1 MGKMNI
7 GKERRTFEPAVLLA
21 DTGSGPGGG
30 RCLWSN
36 EQAASLLG
44 YSQSELAG
52 LALGDLFPVE
62 ERSGLSRLPEGRI
75 TADRGVIETTLLAKN
90 RRGIPLQGRLYAID
104 LPDRSIALITLREAE
119 EAKEGEEAPAV
130 RPSAG
135 EAGEKQRLLEE
146 NIRGAAIIQQSLLPQ
161 NPPDAGR
168 TEIAWKFIPSQI
180 VGGDVFNVFR
190 LDEEHLGLYILD
202 VSGHGVASAM
212 VTVSVSQMLRPNIG
226 QLLKIKTSAA
236 PYYEIVAPDKV
247 LTALDGEYPLER
259 FDKFFSMVYLVLN
272 IEDGRFSYCNGGHPP
287 PLILRRGNGY
297 ELLKHCG
304 TPVGLGGLSP
314 FRTEHETL
322 DEGDRII
329 LYTDG
334 LIEHRNRRGQLF
346 GFDHL
351 CELAQSLRRRPLQS
365 MLDQL
370 WDGVLDFGGRT
381 APADDISLIGLDF
394 KPGAD
399 GH

>member
-1 MGKMNI
+1 MTIRDRSGKLD
-7 GKERRTFEPAVLLA
+7 PAVLLA

-36 EQAASLLG
+36 ERAAGLLG
-44 YSQSELAG
+44 YSRSELAG
-52 LALGDLFPVE
+52 LPLGDLFPPE
-62 ERSGLSRLPEGRI
+62 EMVGLARLLEEKL
-75 TADRGVIETTLLAKN
+75 TADRSVVETSLLT
-90 RRGIPLQGRLYAID
+90 RDSRDIPLEGRLYAID
-104 LPDRSIALITLREAE
+104 LPDRTITMIILREVEETDEE
-119 EAKEGEEAPAV
+119 EAGQPWSGREV
-130 RPSAG
+130 SDQ
-135 EAGEKQRLLEE
+135 QRLLEE

-161 NPPDAGR
+161 SPPDVGQ
-168 TEIAWKFIPSQI
+168 TEIAWKFAPSQV
-180 VGGDVFNVFR
+180 VGGDVFNIFR
-190 LDEEHLGLYILD
+190 LDEKHLGLYILD

-226 QLLKIKTSAA
+226 QLLKRKTPDK

-272 IEDGRFSYCNGGHPP
+272 IEDGRLSYCNGGHPP
-287 PLILRRGNGY
+287 PLVLRRGKGL

-304 TPVGLGGLSP
+304 VPVGLGGLVP
-314 FRTEHETL
+314 FGTELETL
-322 DEGDRII
+322 GDGDRLI

-334 LIEHRNRRGQLF
+334 VIEHRNRQGEFF

-351 CELAQSLRRRPLQS
+351 CDLSQSLRRRPLQS

-370 WDGVLDFGGRT
+370 LDDVLDFGGRA
-381 APADDISLIGLDF
+381 APDDDVSLIGIDF
-394 KPGAD
+394 KTGR
-399 GH
+399 